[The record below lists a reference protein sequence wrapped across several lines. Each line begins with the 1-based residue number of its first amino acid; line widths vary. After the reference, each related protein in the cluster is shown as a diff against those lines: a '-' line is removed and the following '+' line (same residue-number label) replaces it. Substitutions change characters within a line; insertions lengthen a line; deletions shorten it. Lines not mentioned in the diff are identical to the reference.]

1 MGTIY
6 GSGTAMTTPIAGSY
20 DNYYAYISDVVLAER
35 EIVMSQSDSDYRDE
49 NCEQRTFRANLR
61 QVGSGVTNCGPGQ
74 LPDTDSKRCTWNW
87 NYNPHTAYVDD
98 GEPQWDSPAA
108 FASQINGDAEGWFDR
123 NNPHNF
129 DTWSTRKRRAAS
141 NDRKYVFN
149 SDRDNAAI
157 TIPITPFEFRLKFQ
171 AYNTNVVVEAPVV
184 QSNDA
189 ECFKD
194 GAANPCVCKPTYTEI
209 NAVYNFVDG
218 TNAASTYAGGA
229 INTLYSAICAD
240 DGDEL
245 VIDAVGQGVYLC
257 DGVDDTAVQNA
268 LDDEPDCYAF
278 KTASEAQGFIFA
290 DGEENQQLIFDDSR
304 ITAMWDPI
312 EGEWFATLACTADS
326 IKSMS

>member
-1 MGTIY
+1 MG
-6 GSGTAMTTPIAGSY
+6 
-20 DNYYAYISDVVLAER
+20 LAER

-87 NYNPHTAYVDD
+87 NYNPHTAYVDNGD
-98 GEPQWDSPAA
+98 PQWNSPSA

-141 NDRKYVFN
+141 NDRKYAFNSGYWKVQENDGSMWTANTVVDDQVFN
-149 SDRDNAAI
+149 ANRDNA
-157 TIPITPFEFRLKFQ
+157 
-171 AYNTNVVVEAPVV
+171 
-184 QSNDA
+184 A

-218 TNAASTYAGGA
+218 
-229 INTLYSAICAD
+229 
-240 DGDEL
+240 
-245 VIDAVGQGVYLC
+245 
-257 DGVDDTAVQNA
+257 
-268 LDDEPDCYAF
+268 
-278 KTASEAQGFIFA
+278 
-290 DGEENQQLIFDDSR
+290 
-304 ITAMWDPI
+304 
-312 EGEWFATLACTADS
+312 
-326 IKSMS
+326 